1 MELSDESKLDTGYMF
16 QMNDYKMG
24 ICSISVTYSLTLKS
38 VMVTCN
44 IVTKFFSPSEHWYV
58 S

>member
-16 QMNDYKMG
+16 QMSDYKMG
-24 ICSISVTYSLTLKS
+24 IFSISVTYSLTLKS

>member
-16 QMNDYKMG
+16 QMSDYKMG
-24 ICSISVTYSLTLKS
+24 IFGISVTYSLTLKS